1 MSQNTPKHVAI
12 ACFIVTR
19 NAAFLPDK
27 IETSMSTKI
36 ENETA
41 VASVRP
47 SKAVEAVGDWWRKIV
62 AAAPHHTSLEAARD
76 FGEGWGALTAEP
88 GGVDY
93 LETDVHGVPA
103 IWAVPKNCKA
113 DRVLLAFHGGGF
125 FSGSMYT
132 HRKLFAHF
140 AKAIGCRALILQY
153 RYAPE
158 CQYPAQTNDALA
170 AYRWLL
176 DQGIQP
182 EHIAFIGD
190 SAGGN
195 LAITTQLLARYRGL
209 PLPAAAM
216 PISPWYDMEVVGASA
231 DYNHGK
237 DLLFVKQWIKD
248 IAAMYLGEKGDRR
261 DPYVN
266 PLFAD
271 LKGLPPIYIQVGSDE
286 LLLDD
291 STRLA
296 EHARKAGVEVRLDVF
311 PAMQHTFQMAA
322 GRAPEADEA
331 IARYV
336 AWIKPKLGLV

>member
-1 MSQNTPKHVAI
+1 MTTTTTEQK
-12 ACFIVTR
+12 
-19 NAAFLPDK
+19 AAVQS
-27 IETSMSTKI
+27 IE
-36 ENETA
+36 
-41 VASVRP
+41 P
-47 SKAVEAVGDWWRKIV
+47 SKAVEAVGNWWRVV
-62 AAAPHHTSLEAARD
+62 AAAAPNHASLAAARD
-76 FGEGWGALTAEP
+76 FGEGWGGLTAEP

-93 LETDVHGVPA
+93 LETDAGGVPA
-103 IWAVPKNCKA
+103 IWAVPKKA
-113 DRVLLAFHGGGF
+113 VTNRVLLAFHGGGF

-132 HRKLFAHF
+132 HRKLFGHF

-153 RYAPE
+153 RYSPE
-158 CQYPAQTNDALA
+158 HPYPAQLHDALA

-176 DQGIQP
+176 DQGI
-182 EHIAFIGD
+182 EAGHIAFIGD

-195 LAITTQLLARYRGL
+195 LAITTMLLARERGL

-216 PISPWYDMEVVGASA
+216 PISPWYDMEVEGASA
-231 DYNHGK
+231 DYNQGK
-237 DLLFVKQWIKD
+237 DLLFVKDWIKG

-266 PLFAD
+266 PLYAD
-271 LKGLPPIYIQVGSDE
+271 LKGLPPVYIQVGGDE

-296 EHARKAGVEVRLDVF
+296 EHARKAGVDVRLDIF

-322 GRAPEADEA
+322 GRAPESDEA

-336 AWIKPKLGLV
+336 AWIKPKLGLS